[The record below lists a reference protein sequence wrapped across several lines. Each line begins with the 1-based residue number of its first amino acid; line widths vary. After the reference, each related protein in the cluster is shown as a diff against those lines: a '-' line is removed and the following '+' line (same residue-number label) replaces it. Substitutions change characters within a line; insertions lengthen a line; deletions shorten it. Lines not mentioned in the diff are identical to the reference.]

1 MKRLLLLSTLL
12 LMLALTSCTVRR
24 PHGILSKSKLEKV
37 LYDYHLA
44 RMMGMLSGDS
54 ADFREHL
61 YTDAVLQKY
70 KITQA
75 ELDTSLLWY
84 SRHTDDLYNVYENIQ
99 KRLDVEART
108 MGAATSASNV
118 FARLSSTGDTA
129 NVWNGSASYILTSK
143 NFNNRFSFY
152 LRADTS
158 FYPEDRFLWHFN
170 SHFVFSSGSRNAT
183 ASLSVWYDNDSVSSQ
198 TQRVFGEGDF
208 SIEVKAVAGHKIKA
222 VSGFVYLNVPWS
234 EDQKLLIITQ
244 PSLVRYHKLKPVKPA
259 KDGMPNDTTKS
270 ATKPLLVD
278 SSKNSDTILPKPMLH
293 HRPVPVMKHPL
304 IPGKK

>member
-1 MKRLLLLSTLL
+1 MKRLLFLSILL
-12 LMLALTSCTVRR
+12 LMLSLTSCTVRR

-70 KITQA
+70 NITQA
-75 ELDTSLLWY
+75 ELDTTLLWY
-84 SRHTDDLYNVYENIQ
+84 SRHTDDLYNVYENVQ

-108 MGAATSASNV
+108 LGTATSASNI
-118 FARLSSTGDTA
+118 FAQLSSTGDTA
-129 NVWNGSASYILTSK
+129 NVWNGGTSYILTSK

-234 EDQKLLIITQ
+234 EDQKLMIITQ
-244 PSLVRYHKLKPVKPA
+244 PSLVRYHKLKPAKPVK
-259 KDGMPNDTTKS
+259 GEVSSDTTNT
-270 ATKPLLVD
+270 AVKPLLSD
-278 SSKNSDTILPKPMLH
+278 SAKKSDTILPRPMSH
-293 HRPVPVMKHPL
+293 HRPVPVMKHPVSS
-304 IPGKK
+304 GRK